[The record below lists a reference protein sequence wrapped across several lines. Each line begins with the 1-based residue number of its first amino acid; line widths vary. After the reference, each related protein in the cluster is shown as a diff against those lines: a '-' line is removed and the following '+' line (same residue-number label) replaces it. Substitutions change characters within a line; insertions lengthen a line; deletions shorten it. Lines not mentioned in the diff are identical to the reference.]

1 MERAQ
6 RRRFL
11 NQRSAVASEIH
22 PDSVRGQRP
31 PYEAGLC
38 AGDDALRREVE
49 AILAQHHA
57 AGHYRILRK
66 IGSGGMDAVFEA
78 EDIRLRRQIK
88 ILDFG
93 IAKLTTGNIWLM
105 KLE

>member
-1 MERAQ
+1 
-6 RRRFL
+6 
-11 NQRSAVASEIH
+11 
-22 PDSVRGQRP
+22 
-31 PYEAGLC
+31 
-38 AGDDALRREVE
+38 
-49 AILAQHHA
+49 
-57 AGHYRILRK
+57 
-66 IGSGGMDAVFEA
+66 MDAVFEA